1 MEGVILG
8 IFLFLAVIANII
20 GAVSAS
26 NKESNVTL
34 YGLSLATVI
43 FISILIGCELAH
55 KEPIEQYQTKQEWK
69 PRLQINQVGDKQDT
83 IYIYNLK
90 DTVK

>member
-26 NKESNVTL
+26 NKESSGTL

-43 FISILIGCELAH
+43 FISILIGCELAQE
-55 KEPIEQYQTKQEWK
+55 EPIEQYQTKQEWK

-90 DTVK
+90 DTAK

>member
-1 MEGVILG
+1 MEVVILG
-8 IFLFLAVIANII
+8 IILFFAVIGNII

-26 NKESNVTL
+26 KENSGLL
-34 YGLSLATVI
+34 YKLSLVMI
-43 FISILIGCELAH
+43 ILISISIGAVLNEE
-55 KEPIEQYQTKQEWK
+55 KPIEQYQTKQEWK

-90 DTVK
+90 DTAK